1 MAVCKSGIP
10 YYTIVTTAA
19 AAAPAHESSSSN
31 AMATLGERG
40 SGGTCKVQPL
50 PDRPTE
56 ASSFPNFRNQ
66 HMSKTGPG
74 RKKSSCWP
82 LLFFSFPLPCD
93 ALAYFFFFWEWNI
106 WWNSSLVAT
115 KLTGNSRNQ
124 PLTRTSWDV
133 GGLWQVQILAMR
145 CFVVVV
151 VTLFPDWIDRLWV
164 QAQYSGRFKTIYIF
178 RDTVQ
183 WCWCELGPAISRQN

>member
-66 HMSKTGPG
+66 HMSEIGPG
-74 RKKSSCWP
+74 GKESCCWP
-82 LLFFSFPLPCD
+82 GFLFSSFCLRLAGELKMKYLTNQFLSCD
-93 ALAYFFFFWEWNI
+93 E
-106 WWNSSLVAT
+106 V
-115 KLTGNSRNQ
+115 
-124 PLTRTSWDV
+124 D
-133 GGLWQVQILAMR
+133 WQ
-145 CFVVVV
+145 
-151 VTLFPDWIDRLWV
+151 
-164 QAQYSGRFKTIYIF
+164 
-178 RDTVQ
+178 
-183 WCWCELGPAISRQN
+183 